1 MENIYVRKSYLL
13 SEIRLVPYSFMFSMS
28 MRITMIQV
36 KITLY
41 LSLFNLFNVLN
52 YFWPHITG
60 SEIAIKVYIYN
71 LSLLTSR
78 D

>member
-1 MENIYVRKSYLL
+1 
-13 SEIRLVPYSFMFSMS
+13 MS
-28 MRITMIQV
+28 MRKTMIQV

-41 LSLFNLFNVLN
+41 VSLFNLFKVLN

-60 SEIAIKVYIYN
+60 SEIAIKVCIYN